1 MVPPANVP
9 PPAGLLHPY
18 TPAALANMAA
28 SNQSYLLQNH
38 PQFGYYPYFPPP
50 YSPYAAQWA
59 ALAAANPYLAP
70 PIPPHQ
76 QQASQL
82 PPGSLGD
89 PIRLTD
95 TGIFKYLLFQ
105 KRKFFFLL

>member
-1 MVPPANVP
+1 LNNPAAVLPTANVP

-18 TPAALANMAA
+18 PPGTLTNMPAP
-28 SNQSYLLQNH
+28 NQPYILPNH
-38 PQFGYYPYFPPP
+38 PQFGYYPFFPSH

-59 ALAAANPYLAP
+59 ALAAANHYLPPP

-82 PPGSLGD
+82 LTGNLGD
-89 PIRLTD
+89 GMRYTD
-95 TGIFKYLLFQ
+95 IGTF
-105 KRKFFFLL
+105 